1 MPDILIIPTIV
12 CTVVAAVVI
21 CALIISSDGGA
32 R

>member
-1 MPDILIIPTIV
+1 MPDILIIPAIV
-12 CTVVAAVVI
+12 CAVVASVVI